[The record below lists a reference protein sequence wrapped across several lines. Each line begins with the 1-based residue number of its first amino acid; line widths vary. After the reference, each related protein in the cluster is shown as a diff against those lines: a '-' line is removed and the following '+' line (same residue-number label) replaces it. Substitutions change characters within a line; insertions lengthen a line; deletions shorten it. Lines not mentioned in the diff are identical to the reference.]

1 MAAAA
6 MEEDDVRQMKT
17 ELTEAKA
24 DWHASLVALQT
35 AEEGEA
41 PAPAEPA
48 PAPAPTGDGSM
59 YSLAELQAGC
69 PAGVE
74 AANKEKSL
82 NDEDFEATF
91 KMSRGDFDGLPKW
104 KREKAKKDAGIF

>member
-1 MAAAA
+1 
-6 MEEDDVRQMKT
+6 
-17 ELTEAKA
+17 
-24 DWHASLVALQT
+24 
-35 AEEGEA
+35 
-41 PAPAEPA
+41 
-48 PAPAPTGDGSM
+48 M

-91 KMSRGDFDGLPKW
+91 KMSRGDFDSLPKW